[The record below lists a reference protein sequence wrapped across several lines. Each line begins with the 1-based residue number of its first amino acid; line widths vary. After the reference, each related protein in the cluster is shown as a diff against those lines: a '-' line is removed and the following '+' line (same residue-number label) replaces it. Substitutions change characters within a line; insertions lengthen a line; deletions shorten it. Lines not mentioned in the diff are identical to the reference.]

1 MKNVSFVRIYNN
13 NDNNNHDKPLF
24 SLNYPANTLM
34 EKRGGIISKK
44 IRRDLWE
51 GLKRGTG
58 RGRGKCY
65 SIKISKK
72 IK

>member
-34 EKRGGIISKK
+34 EKRGGINIKENKK
-44 IRRDLWE
+44 GSVGRFKEERE
-51 GLKRGTG
+51 GEGENVILLKFQ
-58 RGRGKCY
+58 
-65 SIKISKK
+65 KK
-72 IK
+72 